1 MVLEKID
8 ALMRIDVQR
17 RPTSTLALPRRAL
30 PLIQEAMEGG
40 CEFPRG
46 TLVVEVVG
54 FSAPRQGDVAAMM
67 KVVVPD
73 RIEAVPT
80 FGGPTDEFGIL
91 RLAATMT
98 ISRSRAAAR
107 AHRVSSCDDVLV
119 GIVENLLR
127 GVEAQP
133 VEVEFADPV
142 ASVLPD
148 VLAHRSAIGPVEIQ
162 RPSPFDRI
170 FVGRIAVRKQDAR
183 EGGSARTSTRRR
195 SPSCAFRR
203 RPRSASF

>member
-1 MVLEKID
+1 
-8 ALMRIDVQR
+8 
-17 RPTSTLALPRRAL
+17 
-30 PLIQEAMEGG
+30 MEGG

-142 ASVLPD
+142 AAFSRTYSRTG
-148 VLAHRSAIGPVEIQ
+148 AQSGP
-162 RPSPFDRI
+162 SKF
-170 FVGRIAVRKQDAR
+170 
-183 EGGSARTSTRRR
+183 SARPHSIGYL
-195 SPSCAFRR
+195 SVV
-203 RPRSASF
+203 